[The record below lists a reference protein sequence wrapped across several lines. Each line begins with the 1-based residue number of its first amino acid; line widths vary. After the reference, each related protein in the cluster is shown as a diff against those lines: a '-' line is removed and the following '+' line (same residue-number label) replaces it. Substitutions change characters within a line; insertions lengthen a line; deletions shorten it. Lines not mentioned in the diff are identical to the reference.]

1 MLCCIALNS
10 VLMYYHITVVSLCA
24 ELQDPAGAAS
34 VRVFVLYSNTSEAA
48 AAVAK
53 LNGRFFGGNVVKAT
67 LYDMAAFSASDYNRA
82 APA

>member
-1 MLCCIALNS
+1 VTATLILLC
-10 VLMYYHITVVSLCA
+10 T
-24 ELQDPAGAAS
+24 LQDPAGAAS

-67 LYDMAAFSASDYNRA
+67 LYDMTAFAANDYNKA